1 MDAQATAPRADA
13 RPARAAHAG
22 APGRGL
28 AALSLERYAR
38 GDPGGDGDAGGAGTG
53 DGGRGT
59 GVRGGS
65 GWAQATASA
74 GEALGLGA
82 GGAHGAAAFD
92 GANGVAKL
100 QMTRSM
106 SEGFLARLDKSALH
120 VQQGTTVRPAPRR
133 PDVGGDSRRPEV
145 PHPRARD

>member
-38 GDPGGDGDAGGAGTG
+38 GDGDAGGAGTG
-53 DGGRGT
+53 EGAGA
-59 GVRGGS
+59 RGGS